1 MSIAKIQKSI
11 FNGDVTVPASKS
23 VAHRALICSFLAGG
37 GTVKP
42 IISSKDMQATVGII
56 EALKNNETELNSI
69 ESGSTL
75 RFMIPVAAA
84 LGKEVQGRAVCLHAQ
99 SVNILNFYRFTVLKS
114 TLTVTC
120 RLK

>member
-69 ESGSTL
+69 EIGSTL
-75 RFMIPVAAA
+75 RIMITVASA
-84 LGKEVQGRAVCLHAQ
+84 L
-99 SVNILNFYRFTVLKS
+99 
-114 TLTVTC
+114 
-120 RLK
+120 